1 MGVRNLTYTRSPISR
16 LFEDIPRMFNQAQKD
31 KMIMQVN
38 LLDKQIARKEKIYD
52 EELASLDLLEANFLE
67 RTGEV
72 FNLKDL
78 DQSGNAEGV
87 LEDMKG
93 PIVDSYAYYL
103 EALNEDIKYLNR
115 YRLILCML
123 IKPHLIVF

>member
-67 RTGEV
+67 RT
-72 FNLKDL
+72 
-78 DQSGNAEGV
+78 
-87 LEDMKG
+87 
-93 PIVDSYAYYL
+93 
-103 EALNEDIKYLNR
+103 
-115 YRLILCML
+115 
-123 IKPHLIVF
+123 